1 MQALFLFFAKNNDNP
16 FIVIVVTGQE
26 SKNLFSWLNDKLNTC
41 IYTGKDTQQF
51 TCNAE
56 EEIWQRLFSMA

>member
-26 SKNLFSWLNDKLNTC
+26 RKNLFSWLNDKLN